1 MSFAVF
7 SLSSGISSLS
17 RKSKM
22 RYAEAE
28 AVCMFVM
35 PCAICVSGEVK
46 SRTYR
51 MNETITPN
59 SIVPFIAR
67 IEPRTHTAT

>member
-1 MSFAVF
+1 
-7 SLSSGISSLS
+7 
-17 RKSKM
+17 M
-22 RYAEAE
+22 RCAEAE